1 MRFRF
6 RFRSKRANNKLDDA
20 AQRQLGVTVARVQIE
35 CARRGE
41 ALRRLYLGFD
51 DDGRVI
57 SWGRTYDG
65 RSATI
70 EAHHLSE
77 VPGLLVEALQ
87 EGDQ

>member
-1 MRFRF
+1 MFR
-6 RFRSKRANNKLDDA
+6 RRWRGRWMNNKLNDHA
-20 AQRQLGVTVARVQIE
+20 HQQLGVTVARVQLE
-35 CARRGE
+35 CAQRGE
-41 ALRRLYLGFD
+41 TMRRLYLGFG